1 MRKRRNLMKNKI
13 NLAFKGAVLVTSLAV
28 LGLTGCGGTTVQRL
42 DPSQEVALTDR
53 WNATDSRLV
62 SEEMIDDMLSFPW
75 LNRWTQANPD
85 RSRQPTV
92 IVMGVRNRSHEH
104 IEVNTFINDLR
115 RAMVRSG
122 QIDFVAGGKLREGL
136 REERKDQEF
145 NATAATAAK
154 LAAEQGAN
162 FALSGSLNSWVDQLD
177 GTRVTSYQID
187 LSLIDMQTNKEV
199 WAGQK
204 KLQKHQQRSKF
215 GF

>member
-1 MRKRRNLMKNKI
+1 M
-13 NLAFKGAVLVTSLAV
+13 NLAFKGAVLAAALAV
-28 LGLTGCGGTTVQRL
+28 VGLTGCGGTKVQRL
-42 DPSQEVALTDR
+42 DALQEVALTDR

-75 LNRWTQANPD
+75 ISRWTQANPD

-92 IVMGVRNRSHEH
+92 LVMNVRNRSHEH
-104 IEVNTFINDLR
+104 IQVDTFINDLR
-115 RAMVRSG
+115 RAMIRSG
-122 QIDFVAGGKLREGL
+122 QVDFVAGNTVREGL

-162 FALSGSLNSWVDQLD
+162 FALSGSIDSWVDQLD
-177 GTRVTSYQID
+177 GTRVTNYQID
-187 LSLIDMQTNKEV
+187 LSLIDIQTNREV

-204 KLQKHQQRSKF
+204 KLQKHQKRSKF

>member
-1 MRKRRNLMKNKI
+1 M
-13 NLAFKGAVLVTSLAV
+13 NLAFKGAVLAAALAV
-28 LGLTGCGGTTVQRL
+28 VGLTGCGGTKVQRL
-42 DPSQEVALTDR
+42 DALQEVALTDR

-75 LNRWTQANPD
+75 INRWTQANPD

-92 IVMGVRNRSHEH
+92 LVMNVRNRSHEH
-104 IEVNTFINDLR
+104 IQVDTFINDLR
-115 RAMVRSG
+115 RAMIRSG
-122 QIDFVAGGKLREGL
+122 QVDFVAGNTVREDL

-162 FALSGSLNSWVDQLD
+162 FALSGSIDSWVDQLD
-177 GTRVTSYQID
+177 GTRITNYQID
-187 LSLIDMQTNKEV
+187 LSLIDMQTNREV

-204 KLQKHQQRSKF
+204 KLQKHQKRSKF

>member
-1 MRKRRNLMKNKI
+1 MKQYNCYIKGLALSAS
-13 NLAFKGAVLVTSLAV
+13 LAFF
-28 LGLTGCGGTTVQRL
+28 GLTGCSSTSVQRL
-42 DPSQEVALTDR
+42 DTSQEIALTDR

-75 LNRWTQANPD
+75 VNRWEQANLD
-85 RSRQPTV
+85 RNRQPTV
-92 IVMGVRNRSHEH
+92 IVMGVRNKSHEH
-104 IEVNTFINDLR
+104 IEVSTFINNLR
-115 RAMVRSG
+115 RAMIRSG
-122 QIDFVAGGKLREGL
+122 RVDFVAGGDVRDDL

-162 FALSGSLNSWVDQLD
+162 FALSGSINSWVDQLD
-177 GTRVTSYQID
+177 GKRVTNYQVD
-187 LSLIDMQTNKEV
+187 LLLIDIQTNKQV

-204 KLQKHQQRSKF
+204 KLQKYQQRSKF

>member
-1 MRKRRNLMKNKI
+1 MIKARHTLKI
-13 NLAFKGAVLVTSLAV
+13 TALAAALAV
-28 LGLTGCGGTTVQRL
+28 FGLVGCGGTQVQRL
-42 DPSQEVALTDR
+42 DSSQEVALTDR

-75 LNRWTQANPD
+75 IDRWMQANPS

-104 IEVNTFINDLR
+104 IAVDTFINDLR
-115 RAMVRSG
+115 RAMIRSG
-122 QIDFVAGGKLREGL
+122 RVDFVASGKLRDAL
-136 REERKDQEF
+136 RGERSDQEF
-145 NATAATAAK
+145 NATAATAAQ

-162 FALSGSLNSWVDQLD
+162 FALSGSINSVVDQLD
-177 GTRVTSYQID
+177 GNRVTNYQID
-187 LSLIDMQTNKEV
+187 LTLTDIQTGKDV
-199 WAGQK
+199 WLGQK